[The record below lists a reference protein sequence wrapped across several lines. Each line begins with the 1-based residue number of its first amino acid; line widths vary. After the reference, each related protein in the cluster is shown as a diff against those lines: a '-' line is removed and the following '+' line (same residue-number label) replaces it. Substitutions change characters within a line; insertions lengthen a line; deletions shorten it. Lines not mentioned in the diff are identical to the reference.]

1 MGNIAAFLLALA
13 IVALVIEMLRRK
25 KLREKY
31 AVLWLIVGVATLVL
45 AAFPRLLNIV
55 AEYVGVQIPS
65 NLLFAMSILML
76 LGVCLHLSWEI
87 SVVEDETRTL
97 AEEVAILR
105 TQLESSQHGPAF
117 PGSTA
122 TCLPWIRPA
131 PIPSRPADPS
141 RLPFGSPR
149 GSPSR
154 DGRTGRPCR
163 HAHHRPSRRK
173 LGILRCPS
181 IFSFP
186 TGATL
191 LT

>member
-31 AVLWLIVGVATLVL
+31 AVLWLVVGVATLVL

-55 AEYVGVQIPS
+55 AEFVGVQIPS

-105 TQLESSQHGPAF
+105 TQLESLEQHRHLAA
-117 PGSTA
+117 PGTA
-122 TCLPWIRPA
+122 RPDPLPNPRPA
-131 PIPSRPADPS
+131 PQPSPRPNSRPAPVPETAAPAPAGTHVTD
-141 RLPFGSPR
+141 
-149 GSPSR
+149 
-154 DGRTGRPCR
+154 RP
-163 HAHHRPSRRK
+163 AES
-173 LGILRCPS
+173 S
-181 IFSFP
+181 DS
-186 TGATL
+186 
-191 LT
+191 

>member
-105 TQLESSQHGPAF
+105 TQLEALEQHRHLSALDTARPNPLATPLPDPLATPIHDPLAAPLPEAAAPAA
-117 PGSTA
+117 PAGTH
-122 TCLPWIRPA
+122 TDRPA
-131 PIPSRPADPS
+131 KSS
-141 RLPFGSPR
+141 ES
-149 GSPSR
+149 
-154 DGRTGRPCR
+154 
-163 HAHHRPSRRK
+163 
-173 LGILRCPS
+173 
-181 IFSFP
+181 
-186 TGATL
+186 
-191 LT
+191 

>member
-13 IVALVIEMLRRK
+13 IVGLVVEMLRRK

-31 AVLWLIVGVATLVL
+31 AALWLIVGVATLVL

-55 AEYVGVQIPS
+55 AEFVGVQLPS

-105 TQLESSQHGPAF
+105 VQIEALTGPATSGPEKSADSMATTPDSPGLRANTPDTQNESS
-117 PGSTA
+117 
-122 TCLPWIRPA
+122 
-131 PIPSRPADPS
+131 D
-141 RLPFGSPR
+141 
-149 GSPSR
+149 
-154 DGRTGRPCR
+154 
-163 HAHHRPSRRK
+163 
-173 LGILRCPS
+173 
-181 IFSFP
+181 
-186 TGATL
+186 
-191 LT
+191 

>member
-13 IVALVIEMLRRK
+13 IVGLVVEMLRQK

-31 AVLWLIVGVATLVL
+31 AALWLIVGVATLVL

-55 AEYVGVQIPS
+55 AELVGVQLPS

-105 TQLESSQHGPAF
+105 VQVEALSAH
-117 PGSTA
+117 TA
-122 TCLPWIRPA
+122 N
-131 PIPSRPADPS
+131 DPS
-141 RLPFGSPR
+141 LSSESLGASTDSTVAQAATDTQRKGS
-149 GSPSR
+149 
-154 DGRTGRPCR
+154 D
-163 HAHHRPSRRK
+163 
-173 LGILRCPS
+173 
-181 IFSFP
+181 
-186 TGATL
+186 
-191 LT
+191 

>member
-13 IVALVIEMLRRK
+13 IVALVVEMLRRK

-31 AVLWLIVGVATLVL
+31 AALWLIVGVATLVL

-55 AEYVGVQIPS
+55 AEYVGVQVPS

-105 TQLESSQHGPAF
+105 AQLEGLEQHAGVGNPSGITKPRLTDTSATSLDLPTESSD
-117 PGSTA
+117 
-122 TCLPWIRPA
+122 C
-131 PIPSRPADPS
+131 
-141 RLPFGSPR
+141 
-149 GSPSR
+149 
-154 DGRTGRPCR
+154 
-163 HAHHRPSRRK
+163 
-173 LGILRCPS
+173 
-181 IFSFP
+181 
-186 TGATL
+186 
-191 LT
+191 

>member
-105 TQLESSQHGPAF
+105 TQLEALEERRHLAAADPALTDHRAD
-117 PGSTA
+117 PRSGS
-122 TCLPWIRPA
+122 RPA
-131 PIPSRPADPS
+131 PLADPAPARTHATDRPAES
-141 RLPFGSPR
+141 SE
-149 GSPSR
+149 
-154 DGRTGRPCR
+154 
-163 HAHHRPSRRK
+163 A
-173 LGILRCPS
+173 
-181 IFSFP
+181 
-186 TGATL
+186 
-191 LT
+191 